1 MTKKIPN
8 IDKIYFIN
16 MDKSID
22 RLKNVQNQCKAADI
36 ECSRFPAV
44 NGYNVLIEN
53 SIGKSFFG
61 IDLMNTKT
69 QLPENQKFKITCDP
83 KSRDITTYNI
93 IGDSS
98 VSAGQLGGWCSVI
111 EIMKNA
117 KRNNYK
123 NILIFE
129 DDIKIENPTNFA
141 NKVSN
146 ILSHTP
152 KNFDFLFLGLS
163 VNKGFLSPLKSNTLI
178 SSASNN
184 FMGYGL
190 HSYVVSNKGIEKFL
204 SYDAYDFTAK
214 DVFIWNHASTSDI
227 QAAENSFECYASSEN
242 LVYQNYDFQS
252 LLTEMGRTY

>member
-1 MTKKIPN
+1 MSKK

-16 MDKSID
+16 MDRSID
-22 RLKNVQNQCKAADI
+22 RLENMQTQCKAAEI
-36 ECSRFPAV
+36 ECTRFPAV
-44 NGYNVLIEN
+44 NGAEVLIEDN
-53 SIGKSFFG
+53 IGISFFG
-61 IDLMNTKT
+61 IDLMNSHT

-83 KSRDITTYNI
+83 KSSDITTYNI

-117 KRNNYK
+117 KRNNYE

-129 DDIKIENPTNFA
+129 DDIKIEIPTNFA
-141 NKVSN
+141 NKVNN
-146 ILSHTP
+146 ILSHP
-152 KNFDFLFLGLS
+152 PENFDFLFLGLS
-163 VNKGFLSPLKSNTLI
+163 VNRGFLTPLESNSLI

-204 SYDAYDFTAK
+204 SYDAYNFTAK
-214 DVFIWNHASTSDI
+214 DVFIWNHATTSDT
-227 QAAENSFECYASSEN
+227 QVAGEHFECYVSTET

-252 LLTEMGRTY
+252 LMIEMGRTY